1 MGVYY
6 NMFNNEKGLKIDSQN
21 NLVIQS
27 KYQANGGIIG
37 MLLGDASMRRYILKR
52 SDNNK
57 MSIRKNSR
65 VQFDITHSE
74 KQINYLLWKES
85 ILRAY
90 VKFGELIIDRS
101 KKNENFIYYKKTSL
115 VESTK
120 NLIYLYEKFYST
132 GRKIVNEKLLNR
144 LSNLGLA
151 LWFMDDGSL
160 IPHSFK
166 KNGDIRALK
175 LRLHTC
181 NFNYNEHVVMKKY
194 FNNINVDFN
203 ITPDKEYF
211 CLSTGK
217 INSIYNF
224 ISRIKPFVELVDCMK
239 YKVKPY
245 NKFFSAN
252 HPTFEGDDI
261 VSSA

>member
-1 MGVYY
+1 
-6 NMFNNEKGLKIDSQN
+6 MFNNEKGLKIDKRN

-27 KYQANGGIIG
+27 KYQVNSSIIG
-37 MLLGDASMRRYILKR
+37 MLLGDASMRRYVLKKAD
-52 SDNNK
+52 SDK
-57 MSIRKNSR
+57 ISIRKNSR
-65 VQFDITHSE
+65 VQFDVVHCK
-74 KQINYLLWKES
+74 KQIDYLLWKES

-90 VKFGELIIDRS
+90 VKFGKLITDRS
-101 KKNENFIYYKKTSL
+101 KKDENFVYYKKTSL

-120 NLIYLYEKFYST
+120 NLIYLYERFYST
-132 GRKIVNEKLLNR
+132 GRKIVDKKLLNR

-166 KNGDIRALK
+166 KNGGIRALK
-175 LRLHTC
+175 LRLHTSS
-181 NFNYNEHVVMKKY
+181 FNYNEHVIMKEY
-194 FNNINVDFN
+194 FDNIDIDFN
-203 ITPDKEYF
+203 ITPDKKYF
-211 CLSTGK
+211 CLSAGK
-217 INSIYNF
+217 MGSIYNF

-239 YKVKPY
+239 YKIKPY